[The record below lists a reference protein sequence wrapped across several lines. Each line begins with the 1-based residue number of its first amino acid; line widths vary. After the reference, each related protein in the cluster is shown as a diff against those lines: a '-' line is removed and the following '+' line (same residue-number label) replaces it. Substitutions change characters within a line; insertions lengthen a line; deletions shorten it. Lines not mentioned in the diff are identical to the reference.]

1 MRGAVL
7 RVEIVKPMGIL
18 LFLFILVPAVEVT
31 ILAQIVGAIGGW
43 NTLLLV
49 VITGVVGAALAK
61 QQGLGL
67 LRQIQAETAAGRVP
81 TGSLVDGAIIL
92 VAGALLVTPGIL
104 TDAVGFLCL
113 VPQFRSV
120 VKKQLRRRFER
131 MVEQGQVQ
139 VHTPFSDQQDR
150 PDTDGSGP
158 VIDVTPTKEDE
169 A

>member
-1 MRGAVL
+1 MRDAML
-7 RVEIVKPMGIL
+7 RVEIEEPMGIL

-31 ILAQIVGAIGGW
+31 ILAQIVGAIGGL

-49 VITGVVGAALAK
+49 VVTGVVGAALAK
-61 QQGLGL
+61 RQGLGL

-113 VPQFRSV
+113 FPQFRTV
-120 VKKQLRRRFER
+120 VKKQLRKRFER

-139 VHTPFSDQQDR
+139 VHHPVMHDR
-150 PDTDGSGP
+150 REDEGDGRGP
-158 VIDVTPTKEDE
+158 VIDVTPKREDQ